1 VQSYK
6 RLFIAGA
13 VLMVIVLAATLLYEA
28 GMAKLEG
35 KPRTFWQSFGW
46 ATETLSTTGY
56 GSDSQWH
63 HPAMVLLAAVVQFV
77 GVVSVPLLVALLLV
91 PFLAQQFEARVP
103 RRAPENLNNHVI
115 VYRFSPVV
123 ESLLQKLKASNVPSI
138 VVELDEQRARAVME
152 TQQAVVFTRA
162 EEDALDAA
170 RLNSARAIVANG
182 TDQENAAL
190 VLRARQSGFKGV
202 IYAFVEDPAHR
213 KAMELAGATAVYT
226 PRHIVAAAL
235 AAHASDTLSPR
246 LPGLEQIRGIVRR
259 EVRVSPAGPAAGRTI
274 GDVRIPA
281 VIAGQWHRSHL
292 QSRCTPTM
300 RIEPSALLD
309 LVGTPESIEQ
319 SAEILGAVPMRQEGF
334 FLVAGFGEV
343 GRKVR
348 QLLVDAGEEVRVVER
363 IAAPDVDVVGDVLDS
378 SVLER
383 AGVAECRSLILALD
397 SDDATLFAAVIA
409 RDAAPDIP
417 VIARVNHA
425 RNLDNIHRAGADY
438 ALSISDIS
446 GDMLYAKLLGG
457 STRIRE
463 EHRRV
468 TRMHGSELSGR
479 SVSELQARHEGIS
492 VLAIETDGEVR
503 LPAADAL
510 IRGEDEVWLC
520 GSAEALRAAQA

>member
-1 VQSYK
+1 
-6 RLFIAGA
+6 
-13 VLMVIVLAATLLYEA
+13 
-28 GMAKLEG
+28 
-35 KPRTFWQSFGW
+35 
-46 ATETLSTTGY
+46 
-56 GSDSQWH
+56 
-63 HPAMVLLAAVVQFV
+63 
-77 GVVSVPLLVALLLV
+77 
-91 PFLAQQFEARVP
+91 
-103 RRAPENLNNHVI
+103 
-115 VYRFSPVV
+115 
-123 ESLLQKLKASNVPSI
+123 
-138 VVELDEQRARAVME
+138 
-152 TQQAVVFTRA
+152 
-162 EEDALDAA
+162 
-170 RLNSARAIVANG
+170 
-182 TDQENAAL
+182 
-190 VLRARQSGFKGV
+190 
-202 IYAFVEDPAHR
+202 
-213 KAMELAGATAVYT
+213 
-226 PRHIVAAAL
+226 
-235 AAHASDTLSPR
+235 
-246 LPGLEQIRGIVRR
+246 
-259 EVRVSPAGPAAGRTI
+259 
-274 GDVRIPA
+274 
-281 VIAGQWHRSHL
+281 
-292 QSRCTPTM
+292 
-300 RIEPSALLD
+300 
-309 LVGTPESIEQ
+309 
-319 SAEILGAVPMRQEGF
+319 
-334 FLVAGFGEV
+334 
-343 GRKVR
+343 
-348 QLLVDAGEEVRVVER
+348 VER